1 MSKRICRIKQGSVVD
16 PSCRLCHK
24 VRDLRKSHI
33 IPEFLY
39 RPLYNSKGHV
49 MGINGRCN
57 RGWKPVQKGEREPLF
72 CESCEQYFNEYFE
85 KPFHAQW
92 VAAKLLPNL
101 WHNDDVYWATVDYSS
116 FKLFHLS
123 VLFRASVTSLPTFAK
138 VSLGP
143 HEEKLRQLTLKRD
156 AAEPH
161 QYPVHGVVVV
171 HPETHGIVPVVWSRP
186 ARSSYDGHR
195 CYGTLYGGVQWW
207 VCVPSHR
214 NVEFERVAL
223 QPDGR
228 MPFHARPMNEFTSLA
243 ESIQNATQCTSLT
256 LQLCVQADLRERYSI
271 PKFRVCLARIWA
283 WHIIDA
289 GRWSCNNRK
298 PISVRI

>member
-1 MSKRICRIKQGSVVD
+1 
-16 PSCRLCHK
+16 
-24 VRDLRKSHI
+24 
-33 IPEFLY
+33 
-39 RPLYNSKGHV
+39 

-57 RGWKPVQKGEREPLF
+57 RGWKPVQKGEREPLC

-85 KPFHAQW
+85 KPFHSQW

-123 VLFRASVTSLPTFAK
+123 VLFRASVTSLPTFAE

-171 HPETHGIVPVVWSRP
+171 HPETHGIVPVVCP
-186 ARSSYDGHR
+186 GLHGQAMMDIAAMARSTVGFN
-195 CYGTLYGGVQWW
+195 GGCACHLTETSSSNAW
-207 VCVPSHR
+207 R
-214 NVEFERVAL
+214 FNRMVACRSM
-223 QPDGR
+223 Q
-228 MPFHARPMNEFTSLA
+228 
-243 ESIQNATQCTSLT
+243 
-256 LQLCVQADLRERYSI
+256 DL
-271 PKFRVCLARIWA
+271 
-283 WHIIDA
+283 
-289 GRWSCNNRK
+289 
-298 PISVRI
+298 